1 MEVLFYYPAIK
12 MNSKEQKLISLLQPK
27 DYKSK
32 IKLYCLDSKF
42 NILKVAQV
50 EKKPYIRQIKIEQL

>member
-1 MEVLFYYPAIK
+1 
-12 MNSKEQKLISLLQPK
+12 MNSKEQKLISLLQPR

-42 NILKVAQV
+42 NVQKFGSLVI
-50 EKKPYIRQIKIEQL
+50 KPYICQIKIEQL

>member
-1 MEVLFYYPAIK
+1 ME
-12 MNSKEQKLISLLQPK
+12 SKEQKLVSLLQPK

-42 NILKVAQV
+42 NVQKFGSLII
-50 EKKPYIRQIKIEQL
+50 KPYICQVEIKEKQL